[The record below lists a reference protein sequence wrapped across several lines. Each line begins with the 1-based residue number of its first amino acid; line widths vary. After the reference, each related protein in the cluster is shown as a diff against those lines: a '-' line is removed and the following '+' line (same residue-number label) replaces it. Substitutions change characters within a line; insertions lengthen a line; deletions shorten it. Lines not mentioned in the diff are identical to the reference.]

1 MAEPAQTATTET
13 LYISDWVDRAGARIL
28 VNWDKPRIRALVA
41 ALATG
46 QQAREDEQFDLL
58 LSVAIQDSTGDLLD
72 KWGEAVG
79 EQRLGLSDNEFR
91 PFVLARML
99 ANTCD
104 GSIDKLIQLFRA
116 ATQPN
121 VDVFYLSVFPAGF
134 ELNVVRP
141 LPMSE
146 AVSRRVAR
154 MMEDARPG
162 GKHMTL
168 IEAVPGYFGFEQNPD
183 ALGLNQG
190 LLAQVI
196 N

>member
-28 VNWDKPRIRALVA
+28 VNWDKPRIQALVA

-58 LSVAIQDSTGDLLD
+58 LSVAIADATGDLLD

-79 EQRLGLSDNEFR
+79 EQRLGLSDNEYR

-99 ANTCD
+99 ANTSD
-104 GSIDKLIQLFRA
+104 GTIDPLIILFRA

-121 VDVFYLSVFPAGF
+121 VDVLWLSTFPAGF
-134 ELNVVRP
+134 DLIVVRP
-141 LPMSE
+141 LPMSA
-146 AVSRRVAR
+146 AVARRVAR
-154 MMEDARPG
+154 MIEDARPG

-168 IEAVPGYFGFEQNPD
+168 TEALPGFFGFAANPD
-183 ALGLNQG
+183 ALGFDVGPFARL
-190 LLAQVI
+190 I
-196 N
+196 H